1 MFRKFISSTFLL
13 IHSYIPHITENSKS
27 AESGKIVELS
37 HLIIWKLFQL
47 LEKSC
52 SKIFITREI
61 LRKIQ
66 NRIFVR
72 QFSCWKSENFYLKKE
87 SGHCVK
93 SVRIRMVHIVL
104 VHILQT
110 YSVSLCI
117 QSECGKIWTKKI
129 PNTDTFNTDTF
140 AVGETKRLVK

>member
-72 QFSCWKSENFYLKKE
+72 QFSCWKIRKFLLEEGKWSLCEKCPYSEFSWFIFCWYTPYLSVFSPNAGKYGLKKF
-87 SGHCVK
+87 
-93 SVRIRMVHIVL
+93 RIRTLLIRTFSQWV
-104 VHILQT
+104 
-110 YSVSLCI
+110 
-117 QSECGKIWTKKI
+117 K
-129 PNTDTFNTDTF
+129 PN
-140 AVGETKRLVK
+140 V